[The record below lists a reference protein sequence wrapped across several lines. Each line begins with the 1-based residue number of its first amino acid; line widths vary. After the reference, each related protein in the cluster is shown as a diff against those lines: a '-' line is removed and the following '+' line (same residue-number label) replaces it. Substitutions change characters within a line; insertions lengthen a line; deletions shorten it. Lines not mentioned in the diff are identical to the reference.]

1 MAVAAL
7 LLWLGTAGVGS
18 YLLLGA
24 IHSAS
29 AASGTEA
36 APPVPVPAEQHA
48 AAGSR
53 VPPPLRAKDRYDPPS
68 LRRSKADS
76 LPGLRDLAEFAHP
89 ALAFIGVGFWLGYV
103 VSRDRLFAAI
113 GLGILLGAICA
124 GVAWYAVNTRAGRR
138 AAAGPGE
145 DSGEPDENSGDNDRE
160 DNDSEGSA
168 GSPPP
173 APGSAPLAPPARL
186 LVLHAAGAA
195 LTLLIVALVAAH
207 V

>member
-124 GVAWYAVNTRAGRR
+124 GVTWYAVNTRARRR
-138 AAAGPGE
+138 AAASPDE
-145 DSGEPDENSGDNDRE
+145 DSDKDR
-160 DNDSEGSA
+160 EGSA

>member
-7 LLWLGTAGVGS
+7 LLWLCTAGVGS

-29 AASGTEA
+29 AASRTGA
-36 APPVPVPAEQHA
+36 ARPVPVPAEQHA
-48 AAGSR
+48 AAAGSPL
-53 VPPPLRAKDRYDPPS
+53 PPPLRAKDRYDPPS

-89 ALAFIGVGFWLGYV
+89 ALAFTGLGCWLGYV

-113 GLGILLGAICA
+113 GLGILLGAIFA
-124 GVAWYAVNTRAGRR
+124 GVTWYAVNARAGRR
-138 AAAGPGE
+138 AAAGQ
-145 DSGEPDENSGDNDRE
+145 NA
-160 DNDSEGSA
+160 GSA
-168 GSPPP
+168 PP

-195 LTLLIVALVAAH
+195 LTLLVVSLVAARG
-207 V
+207 